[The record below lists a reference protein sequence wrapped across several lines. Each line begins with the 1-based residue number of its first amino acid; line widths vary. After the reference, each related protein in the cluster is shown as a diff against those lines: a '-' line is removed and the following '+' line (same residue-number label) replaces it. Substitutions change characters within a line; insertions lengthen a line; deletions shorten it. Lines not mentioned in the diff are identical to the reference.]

1 MLTFLS
7 LSEPTIAPDR
17 EANVDL
23 STTER
28 SQSLLKS
35 SLSFFFWS
43 ARMWKTFSSDG
54 ITNGCFDHSL
64 FQTIAHSLYVGNLL
78 FNTFYLFIWNYYMK
92 LLSTIKI
99 VGIVDINSTDTS
111 QLSWK
116 IGFLKKKAYGKF
128 AN

>member
-64 FQTIAHSLYVGNLL
+64 FQTIAHSLYVVISYSILTCLYEIIMHN
-78 FNTFYLFIWNYYMK
+78 WNCWNCLHQLNRYIPIVMK
-92 LLSTIKI
+92 
-99 VGIVDINSTDTS
+99 N
-111 QLSWK
+111 W
-116 IGFLKKKAYGKF
+116 FKKKKKLMGSLPI
-128 AN
+128 NRIS